1 MRDPILEEIWRVR
14 EELVKKHGGFDGYF
28 KYVQKLDRA
37 HRRRKVCRQN
47 GVARK
52 RSARKTR

>member
-37 HRRRKVCRQN
+37 QRKRKGRRQN
-47 GVARK
+47 GAPCR
-52 RSARKTR
+52 RSA

>member
-37 HRRRKVCRQN
+37 QRRRKGDRQN
-47 GVARK
+47 GPARS

>member
-14 EELVKKHGGFDGYF
+14 EEQVKKHGGFDGYF

-37 HRRRKVCRQN
+37 QRRRKGRRQN
-47 GVARK
+47 GHARS